1 MRNMEDDLI
10 RDVYQRLGGIE
21 AKIDD
26 IKAIR
31 TTAENAVT
39 IANRAEQLAKTN
51 DRSITNINANLK
63 WGFGLIA
70 AAVVPIGIFILG
82 QVLR

>member
-70 AAVVPIGIFILG
+70 AAVVPIAIFILG